1 MRVTRTR
8 AAGAAS
14 KESCTPGRGVGPS
27 ATKTELDRL
36 YRKIALRLLPFLFVA
51 YIVNS
56 IDRVNI
62 SFAKLRMMD
71 DLGLSTAT
79 YGLGASL
86 FFVGYVLFEVPSNL
100 YMQRIGARATVM
112 RIMILWGLITVA
124 TGFVTAPTQLYIL
137 RFLLGAAEAGFF
149 PCIILY
155 LTYWFPAARRGR
167 ITSMFVLAVP
177 TAGILSGPLATWI
190 MNTFDGAHG
199 LHGWQVL
206 FVYEGIPAVLL
217 GILAWFLL
225 PDGPTAATWLTERER
240 AVTISAIESEQASRT
255 APAMSG
261 GVFRQLLTDKRVYIA
276 GFVFFAM
283 YAGFNVFSYW
293 TPTLLEGLGID
304 DLTTIGM
311 LSTLPAIGAVIGMI
325 VNGRSSDRRLER
337 RFHVA
342 VPLLIAGICFGALLL
357 TRSNVLLSMIL
368 LTTAA
373 TMCFGTLPVF
383 WTVPPSYLS
392 PVTAAVG
399 IALISSIGGVAAF
412 ITPNLI
418 GQITVATGSI
428 HNALLVVGALLIVAA
443 VVMVKGIPARVLQEH
458 RAASTTHT
466 ES

>member
-1 MRVTRTR
+1 MRITRTR
-8 AAGAAS
+8 GGAAAS
-14 KESCTPGRGVGPS
+14 TESCAPGRGDGPP
-27 ATKTELDRL
+27 ATKAELDRL
-36 YRKIALRLLPFLFVA
+36 YRKIAFRLLPFLFVA

-177 TAGILSGPLATWI
+177 AAGILSGPLATWI

-217 GILAWFLL
+217 GVLAWFLL
-225 PDGPTAATWLTERER
+225 PDGPADATWLTPRER
-240 AVTISAIESEQASRT
+240 DVTASELVTENT
-255 APAMSG
+255 ARHAGEPTGS
-261 GVFRQLLTDKRVYIA
+261 VLRRLLTDRRVYIA

-283 YAGFNVFSYW
+283 YAGFSVFSYW
-293 TPTLLEGLGID
+293 TPTILEGLGVT
-304 DLTTIGM
+304 DLTTIGT
-311 LSTLPAIGAVIGMI
+311 LSTLPATGAVIGMI

-342 VPLLIAGICFGALLL
+342 VPLVVAGFCFAALPLTQTSVLGSMALL
-357 TRSNVLLSMIL
+357 TV
-368 LTTAA
+368 AA
-373 TMCFGTLPVF
+373 MMCFGTLPVF

-392 PVTAAVG
+392 AATAAGG

-412 ITPNLI
+412 VTPNVI
-418 GQITVATGSI
+418 GQITTATG
-428 HNALLVVGALLIVAA
+428 NLYDALLVIAALLMVAA
-443 VVMVKGIPARVLQEH
+443 VVVVKGIPATVLQEH
-458 RAASTTHT
+458 RSATPS
-466 ES
+466 EL

>member
-1 MRVTRTR
+1 MKLTGPRGEVT
-8 AAGAAS
+8 AGM
-14 KESCTPGRGVGPS
+14 ESSAPGRGTAVTG
-27 ATKTELDRL
+27 ELDRL

-51 YIVNS
+51 YVINA

-86 FFVGYVLFEVPSNL
+86 FFVGYVLFEVPSNM
-100 YMQRIGARATVM
+100 YMQKIGARATVT
-112 RIMILWGLITVA
+112 RIMILWGAITVA
-124 TGFVTAPTQLYIL
+124 TGFVTNPMQLYVL

-167 ITSMFVLAVP
+167 ITAMFVLAVP
-177 TAGILSGPLATWI
+177 AAGVLSGPLATWI
-190 MNTFDGAHG
+190 MDTFDGAHG

-206 FVYEGIPAVLL
+206 FVYEGIPAIAL
-217 GILAWFLL
+217 GVLAWFLL
-225 PDGPTAATWLTERER
+225 PDRPAAAKWLTERER
-240 AVTISAIESEQASRT
+240 ILTTSAIEAEQTGRT
-255 APAMSG
+255 TTAMTG
-261 GVFRQLLTDKRVYIA
+261 GALRQLVTDKRVYIA

-293 TPTLLEGLGID
+293 TPTLLEDLGVD
-304 DLTTIGM
+304 DLKTIGM
-311 LSTLPAIGAVIGMI
+311 LSTLPALGAVLGMI
-325 VNGRSSDRRLER
+325 VNGRSSDRHLER

-342 VPLLIAGICFGALLL
+342 VPLLLAGLCFGALLL
-357 TRSNVLLSMIL
+357 TRSNVVLSMIL

-373 TMCFGTLPVF
+373 TLCFGTLPVF

-392 PVTAAVG
+392 PTTAAAG

-412 ITPNLI
+412 ITPNII
-418 GQITVATGSI
+418 GQIAAATGSI
-428 HNALLVVGALLIVAA
+428 HNALLVVGALLIIAA
-443 VVMVKGIPARVLQEH
+443 AVMVKGIPARVLQEH
-458 RAASTTHT
+458 RTDSTTST

>member
-1 MRVTRTR
+1 MRITRTR
-8 AAGAAS
+8 GGAAAS
-14 KESCTPGRGVGPS
+14 TESCAPGRGDGPP
-27 ATKTELDRL
+27 ATKAELDRL
-36 YRKIALRLLPFLFVA
+36 YRKIAFRLLPFLFVA

-177 TAGILSGPLATWI
+177 AAGILSGPLATWI

-206 FVYEGIPAVLL
+206 FVYEGIPAALL
-217 GILAWFLL
+217 GVLAWFLL
-225 PDGPTAATWLTERER
+225 PDGPADAKWLTPRER
-240 AVTISAIESEQASRT
+240 DVTASELVTENT
-255 APAMSG
+255 ARHAGEPAGS
-261 GVFRQLLTDKRVYIA
+261 VLRRLLTDRRVYIA

-283 YAGFNVFSYW
+283 YAGFSVFSYW
-293 TPTLLEGLGID
+293 TPTILEGLGVT
-304 DLTTIGM
+304 DLTTIGT
-311 LSTLPAIGAVIGMI
+311 LSTLPAAGA
-325 VNGRSSDRRLER
+325 
-337 RFHVA
+337 
-342 VPLLIAGICFGALLL
+342 
-357 TRSNVLLSMIL
+357 
-368 LTTAA
+368 
-373 TMCFGTLPVF
+373 
-383 WTVPPSYLS
+383 
-392 PVTAAVG
+392 
-399 IALISSIGGVAAF
+399 
-412 ITPNLI
+412 
-418 GQITVATGSI
+418 
-428 HNALLVVGALLIVAA
+428 
-443 VVMVKGIPARVLQEH
+443 
-458 RAASTTHT
+458 
-466 ES
+466 